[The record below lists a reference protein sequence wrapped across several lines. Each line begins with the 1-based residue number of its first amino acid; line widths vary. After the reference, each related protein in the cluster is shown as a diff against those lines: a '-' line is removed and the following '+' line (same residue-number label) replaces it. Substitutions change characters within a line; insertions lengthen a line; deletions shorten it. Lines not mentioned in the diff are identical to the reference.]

1 MSRRIS
7 NMYRHHKKRE
17 LGSSELV
24 SSKLYDQNG
33 FYKAFI
39 KDLNKAKSRVIIES
53 PFLTKKR
60 VTSLLPTIEK
70 LINKNVN
77 VIVNTKPLDEQS
89 FELYNQAYWSIARLQ
104 SIGVI
109 VLFTTGHHRKLAII
123 DSEILWEGC
132 LNILSQNDSCEL
144 MRRIV
149 SVNVVGEM
157 LRFTRIKKWC

>member
-1 MSRRIS
+1 
-7 NMYRHHKKRE
+7 MYRHHKKRE

-123 DSEILWEGC
+123 DSEILWEGS